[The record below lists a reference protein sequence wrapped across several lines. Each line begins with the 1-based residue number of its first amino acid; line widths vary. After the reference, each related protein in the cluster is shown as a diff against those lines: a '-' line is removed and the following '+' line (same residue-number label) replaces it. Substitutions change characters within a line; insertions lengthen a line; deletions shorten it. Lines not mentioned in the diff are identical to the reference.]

1 MRILSI
7 LLTLLL
13 IIVGIAF
20 AALNAKAVEINY
32 LIGKTDLPLAVVL
45 MIALTS
51 GILITMLLL
60 GVSLIKLKAKNKW
73 LESKLKNAQSNE
85 VK

>member
-1 MRILSI
+1 MRIISL

-32 LIGKTDLPLAVVL
+32 LIGQTELPLA
-45 MIALTS
+45 ALLLIS
-51 GILITMLLL
+51 LIVGILISVLLL
-60 GVSLIKLKAKNKW
+60 GSSMIKLKTKNKW
-73 LESKLKNAQSNE
+73 LESK
-85 VK
+85 VKRIQDS

>member
-1 MRILSI
+1 MRILSV

-20 AALNAKAVEINY
+20 AALNAKAIEINY
-32 LIGKTDLPLAVVL
+32 LIGKSELPLAVIL
-45 MIALTS
+45 LIS
-51 GILITMLLL
+51 FICGIVVSMLLL

-73 LESKLKNAQSNE
+73 LENK
-85 VK
+85 VKKTQTL

>member
-32 LIGKTDLPLAVVL
+32 LIGQTELPLAVVL
-45 MIALTS
+45 LIALTS
-51 GILITMLLL
+51 GIVITVLLL
-60 GVSLIKLKAKNKW
+60 GVSLIKLKAQNSR
-73 LESKLKNAQSNE
+73 LQSKLKNAEPHE

>member
-1 MRILSI
+1 MRILSV

-20 AALNAKAVEINY
+20 AALNAKAIEINY
-32 LIGKTDLPLAVVL
+32 LIGKSEMPLAVIL
-45 MIALTS
+45 LIS
-51 GILITMLLL
+51 FICGIVISMLLL

-73 LESKLKNAQSNE
+73 LENK
-85 VK
+85 VKRNPTP

>member
-1 MRILSI
+1 MRIVSI

-32 LIGKTDLPLAVVL
+32 LIGKTELPLAVIL
-45 MIALTS
+45 LIALTS
-51 GILITMLLL
+51 GILMTMLLM
-60 GVSLIKLKAKNKW
+60 GVSLIKLKAKNKR
-73 LESKLKNAQSNE
+73 LQSKLKHTQEA
-85 VK
+85 

>member
-1 MRILSI
+1 MRIVSI

-20 AALNAKAVEINY
+20 AALNSKAVEINY
-32 LIGKTDLPLAVVL
+32 LIGKSEMPLAVLLLISLIV
-45 MIALTS
+45 
-51 GILITMLLL
+51 GIMITMLLL

-73 LESKLKNAQSNE
+73 LEGKIKRAQE
-85 VK
+85 A

>member
-1 MRILSI
+1 MRILSV

-32 LIGKTDLPLAVVL
+32 LFGKTELPLAVILLISLAIGIV
-45 MIALTS
+45 MSALVF
-51 GILITMLLL
+51 
-60 GVSLIKLKAKNKW
+60 GVSIIKLKAKNAW
-73 LESKLKNAQSNE
+73 LESKQKRAQD
-85 VK
+85 

>member
-1 MRILSI
+1 MRIISV

-20 AALNAKAVEINY
+20 AALNAKAIEINY
-32 LIGKTDLPLAVVL
+32 LIGKSELPLAVIL
-45 MIALTS
+45 LIS
-51 GILITMLLL
+51 FICGIVISMLLL

-73 LESKLKNAQSNE
+73 LENK
-85 VK
+85 VKKTQTP

>member
-1 MRILSI
+1 MRILSV

-20 AALNAKAVEINY
+20 AALNAKAIEINY
-32 LIGKTDLPLAVVL
+32 LIGKSELPLAVVL
-45 MIALTS
+45 LIS
-51 GILITMLLL
+51 FICGIVVSMLLL

-73 LESKLKNAQSNE
+73 LENK
-85 VK
+85 VKKTQTP

>member
-32 LIGKTDLPLAVVL
+32 LIGQTELPLAVVL
-45 MIALTS
+45 LIALTS
-51 GILITMLLL
+51 GIVITVLLL
-60 GVSLIKLKAKNKW
+60 GVSLIKLKAQNTRLK
-73 LESKLKNAQSNE
+73 SKLKNAEPLE